1 QEELDKSTTTTTI
14 PKQQSQDK
22 GKATIIEE
30 PVKTKKKHQI
40 RLDEEVTKR
49 LQAEFVKEERLARER
64 AQKKQ
69 EANVALIETWD
80 DVQAKTDDD
89 YQLAERL
96 QADEQ
101 EELSDVEK
109 ATLFMQLLEKR
120 RKFFAMFDKALKR
133 VNTFEDFRTELV
145 QEKEKRAGEELI
157 QESTKKQKVEDD
169 KETAKLKKLIEII
182 TDKEEVAINAIP
194 LAVKSPREDLVD
206 LHKLVKAKAKSKK
219 EVEDLYLLLL
229 GDFKTMFEPHVED
242 EVWMRQQGYKVLEW
256 KLYDSCGVHSLKM
269 QSMHVY
275 MLVEKTY
282 PLTTPTLTMM
292 LEKKLQIDY
301 QSEMAYHL
309 LKLVKKQLKK

>member
-1 QEELDKSTTTTTI
+1 KER
-14 PKQQSQDK
+14 SQDK

-40 RLDEEVTKR
+40 RLDEEVAKR
-49 LQAEFVKEERLARER
+49 LQAEFDEEERLARER
-64 AQKKQ
+64 AQKK

-80 DVQAKTDDD
+80 DNRVGA
-89 YQLAERL
+89 R
-96 QADEQ
+96 
-101 EELSDVEK
+101 
-109 ATLFMQLLEKR
+109 KR
-120 RKFFAMFDKALKR
+120 KESRRR
-133 VNTFEDFRTELV
+133 VDTREY
-145 QEKEKRAGEELI
+145 KEVKG
-157 QESTKKQKVEDD
+157 EDD
-169 KETAKLKKLIEII
+169 KETAKLKQLIEII

-194 LAVKSPREDLVD
+194 LAVKSLSKKLKCLDREDLVD
-206 LHKLVKAKAKSKK
+206 LQKLVKAKAKSNK
-219 EVEDLYLLLL
+219 EVEDLYLLLW
-229 GDFKTMFEPHVED
+229 GDFKTMFEPHLED

-282 PLTTPTLTMM
+282 PFTTPTLTMM

-301 QSEMAYHL
+301 QSKMAYQL